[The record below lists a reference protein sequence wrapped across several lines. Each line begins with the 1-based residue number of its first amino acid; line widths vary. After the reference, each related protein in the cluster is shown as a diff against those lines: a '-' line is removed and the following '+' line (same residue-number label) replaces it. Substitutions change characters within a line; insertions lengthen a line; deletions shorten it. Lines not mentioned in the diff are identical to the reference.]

1 MARKQV
7 ASSEDTSAEQLD
19 LELPSTEN
27 EKEKGKGKEKGK
39 ENEAPPS
46 GLAGVRKG
54 IIHKPPRIFLYGVH
68 GIGKSTLA
76 AHAPKPIFIC
86 TEEGADEIDVD
97 KFPQAKSSTDVLDA
111 LRTLYKEAHDYETV
125 VLDSADWLE
134 DFIAL
139 ELAATYSAKE
149 LGYGH
154 DAVLAEQRVAD
165 VLTALNF
172 LREKR
177 KMAVVIVAHCEIRRF
192 DSPLTEPYDRY
203 QPKLKRGFSALMQEW
218 ADCVLFATY
227 DVSVAKEDVGFNK
240 QVRRGIS
247 SGDRI
252 IYTEERP
259 AFYAKNRYNMPA
271 ELPLSFDQVQKFIP
285 YYDQ

>member
-1 MARKQV
+1 MARTKAASNANPPAEV
-7 ASSEDTSAEQLD
+7 AEGEQ
-19 LELPSTEN
+19 TI
-27 EKEKGKGKEKGK
+27 
-39 ENEAPPS
+39 NEATATDTAPVS
-46 GLAGVRKG
+46 GLASIRKG
-54 IIHKPPRIFLYGVH
+54 IVHKPPRIFLYGVH

-76 AHAPKPIFIC
+76 ANAPKPIFIC
-86 TEEGADEIDVD
+86 TEEGAEEIDVD
-97 KFPQAKSSTDVLDA
+97 KFPKASSSDDVLNA
-111 LRTLYKEAHDYETV
+111 LRTLYKESHDYETV

-134 DFIAL
+134 DFINL
-139 ELAATYSAKE
+139 ELAANYTAKE

-172 LREKR
+172 LRDKR
-177 KMAVVIVAHCEIRRF
+177 KMSVVIVAHCEIRRF

-240 QVRRGIS
+240 SVRRGIS

-252 IYTEERP
+252 LYTEERP
-259 AFYAKNRYNMPA
+259 AFYAKNRYDMPA
-271 ELPLSFDQVQKFIP
+271 ELPLSFAEVQKHIP
-285 YYDQ
+285 YYNQQ